1 MNQTKQ
7 NQMCDG
13 SEQGHRTPDG
23 PVRTHPYTVLL
34 SVLLPVV
41 SRVAEH
47 QQVRRQP
54 IGAAVATLRGDGG
67 DLGPLA
73 QADLQPLVP
82 V

>member
-1 MNQTKQ
+1 MKVTSAVETLHKPH
-7 NQMCDG
+7 M
-13 SEQGHRTPDG
+13 SAATA
-23 PVRTHPYTVLL
+23 VWTHPDAVLL

-41 SRVAEH
+41 ARVAEH

-54 IGAAVATLRGDGG
+54 IGAAVAALCSDSS